1 MSCGTWNTRD
11 MGPGTGAGQKH
22 SALCSYSISLLQ
34 KQRVANVRLKC
45 IAVSEEILFIAVAPC
60 RVEENI
66 PCGQRNAGVALTAVG
81 VGSQ

>member
-1 MSCGTWNTRD
+1 
-11 MGPGTGAGQKH
+11 MGHGIPGIWDLGQEQDR
-22 SALCSYSISLLQ
+22 STQLFVPTASLCCKS
-34 KQRVANVRLKC
+34 RVANVRLKC